1 MRKRN
6 KRDLGLVELYVV
18 RSGAS
23 SGEAVNEAAFPTKD
37 LAVQFL
43 VCLHG
48 LDRDET
54 SSLRK
59 ALKLELNPKVH
70 GAEQCAI
77 QVTAMPEPEASK
89 ALSGE
94 LYLKDAPTLLTPRKL
109 RAKKSRD
116 RVNNGPD
123 KKR

>member
-1 MRKRN
+1 MKRKR
-6 KRDLGLVELYVV
+6 RELGLVELFVV
-18 RSGAS
+18 RSGTS
-23 SGEAVNEAAFPTKD
+23 TGEAINEAAFPTKD

-43 VCLHG
+43 VALHG
-48 LDRDET
+48 LDKEET

-59 ALKLELNPKVH
+59 TLKLKLQPKVH
-70 GAEQCAI
+70 GAEQCLI
-77 QVTAMPEPEASK
+77 HLTAMPEAEASR

-109 RAKKSRD
+109 RAKKTD
-116 RVNNGPD
+116 LK